1 MNLKVGDRVELS
13 TIGKSRFHDLCN
25 GTVTDI
31 CHENNKYDCIVQ
43 FNTCGHV
50 IMFSDELEKVDTLK
64 PRHKLIRHEFKSR

>member
-31 CHENNKYDCIVQ
+31 CHENNKYDCI
-43 FNTCGHV
+43 NANYLWHRNRC
-50 IMFSDELEKVDTLK
+50 
-64 PRHKLIRHEFKSR
+64 